1 MILLHSRLYR
11 AVGAALDV
19 SPAVRQQ
26 HQPEHHPD
34 EYQHPHQTGVHHV
47 ANRHSWRPPASRSPR
62 NSGRVALAHT
72 PKGEATAEGRKRFMD
87 VMRKA
92 RENVRSRASPMTTP
106 RGASALYSSGE
117 TEAPRQQERMRA
129 STGDVGTYIHSPE
142 EVTGN
147 MQRDARVVKDSQIA
161 EAHVLSED
169 DRKSVG
175 SIHEP
180 AQKHITV
187 WKKSDEAIPIGVW
200 TVEMNDAWVSGESE
214 TTLSVEPT
222 PFQGQDLSEVPR
234 SNEAREIGGITA
246 NEQEARGMEEL
257 RNDEQDDL
265 FGGPV
270 SCVLTL
276 DLQLEE
282 IEDTGTFKDEVLLTG
297 VKSEQ
302 S

>member
-1 MILLHSRLYR
+1 
-11 AVGAALDV
+11 
-19 SPAVRQQ
+19 
-26 HQPEHHPD
+26 
-34 EYQHPHQTGVHHV
+34 
-47 ANRHSWRPPASRSPR
+47 
-62 NSGRVALAHT
+62 
-72 PKGEATAEGRKRFMD
+72 
-87 VMRKA
+87 
-92 RENVRSRASPMTTP
+92 
-106 RGASALYSSGE
+106 
-117 TEAPRQQERMRA
+117 
-129 STGDVGTYIHSPE
+129 
-142 EVTGN
+142 

-161 EAHVLSED
+161 EAHALSED

-180 AQKHITV
+180 AQKHVTV

-234 SNEAREIGGITA
+234 SNEVREIGGITA